1 MGGGWSD
8 PAEAMT
14 ESVSLIDVTKLYR
27 LSLLR
32 RKIGVEG
39 LSLSAES
46 GQILGVLGPNGSGKS
61 TTFKLLLGFLR
72 PTSGN
77 ILVRGEP
84 LSTATRRHIGY
95 LPENPRFP
103 GFIFADQALKYY
115 GHLHGLSG
123 AVLDKK
129 CAELLELVGLK
140 HAAHERVRGFSKGM
154 GQRLAIAQSLLN
166 DPSLLIFDEPMSGLD
181 PVGRIEVRDLIRKVH
196 ERFPQATILLS
207 THILSDAE
215 NLCSHIA
222 LLRKGKLVRHGA
234 MTEVLKSPAQN
245 FQVVIRGVSAE
256 ARPKWE
262 KEWGAIDGPM
272 GLQLRVHGVKDLE
285 RCLHLAQDEGDEVV
299 DVSSE
304 KVSLERALFQE
315 TAEVTP

>member
-1 MGGGWSD
+1 M
-8 PAEAMT
+8 MT

-27 LSLLR
+27 LSLFK
-32 RKIGVEG
+32 RKLGVES
-39 LSLSAES
+39 LTLSAEP

-84 LSTATRRHIGY
+84 LSTKMRRYIGY

-103 GFIFADQALKYY
+103 SFIFAKQALQYY
-115 GHLHGLSG
+115 GHLYGLSG
-123 AVLDKK
+123 ATLEKK
-129 CAELLELVGLK
+129 CTELLELVGLS
-140 HAAHERVRGFSKGM
+140 HAANERVRGFSKGM
-154 GQRLAIAQSLLN
+154 GQRLAIAQALLN
-166 DPSLLIFDEPMSGLD
+166 EPSLLIFDEPMSGLD
-181 PVGRIEVRDLIRKVH
+181 PIGRIEVRDVIRKVH
-196 ERFPQATILLS
+196 QHFPQSTILMS

-234 MTEVLKSPAQN
+234 MIDVLKSPSAPA
-245 FQVVIRGVSAE
+245 FQVTIRGVAAE
-256 ARPKWE
+256 HRARWE
-262 KEWGAIDGPM
+262 KEWGAVECPM
-272 GLQLRVHGVKDLE
+272 GLQLRVAGVKDLE
-285 RCLHLAQDEGDEVV
+285 RCLHLLQDEGDEVV
-299 DVSSE
+299 EVSSE

-315 TAEVTP
+315 AT